1 MKPQSIDE
9 ALFKIYSTAGDV
21 LRVKPEDEY
30 VAHLI
35 GGALTTAGIQYGT
48 LTTQSTG
55 ITSLA
60 GLKNCLASTI
70 SWPGLEGCYI
80 DELEAGLT
88 IEFAAT
94 AVAATTMG
102 YIWEI
107 KNKGETTWT
116 AITAVETTK
125 ASTVATY
132 TARTVSGYR
141 LYRDGTLDAGYNK
154 LPLNIRC
161 RFFAK
166 NAAAKGKMRVKSSS
180 YVAIKPKKA

>member
-1 MKPQSIDE
+1 MKPQTIHE
-9 ALFKIYSTAGDV
+9 ALSKIYSTAGDV
-21 LRVKPEDEY
+21 FRVKPEDQY
-30 VAHLI
+30 VAHLV
-35 GGALTTAGIQYGT
+35 GGALTTAGVQYGT

-55 ITSLA
+55 ISSAAMKT
-60 GLKNCLASTI
+60 CLATTI

-88 IEFAAT
+88 VEFAAT

-102 YIWEI
+102 YIWEM
-107 KNKGETTWT
+107 KDQGETTWT

-125 ASTVATY
+125 ASSVATY

-141 LYRDGTLDAGYNK
+141 LYRSGTLAAGYNK
-154 LPLNIRC
+154 LPINLRC

-166 NAAAKGKMRVKSSS
+166 NAAAKGKMRVRNSS
-180 YVAIKPKKA
+180 YVAIKPRKA